1 MKEWFDLSEKDR
13 KDIIIQTSVEIGLPP
28 AAIEKDWWVIIA
40 LRAIFNTKF
49 ADHLV
54 FKGGTSLSKGWG
66 IIERFSEDID
76 LAMDRSYFGFDG
88 DLSRK
93 QVTNLRKA
101 SCKFVNEEFKQC
113 LADILIAQNVKDFEL
128 STLEFER
135 SDTDPVAIELKYK
148 SLTENINYLQPR
160 ILIEISSR
168 SLRDPYQNRKLI
180 SFIGEKYP
188 STPFADKPIQIPTV
202 VPTRTL
208 FEKIFL
214 LHEEFQKPTNIPI
227 KSGRMTRHLYDISRL
242 MDTQFLEEALSDIEL
257 YDTLVKHRELLT
269 NVTWVDYT
277 KHARATINFIPPE
290 SVMAEWSQDYK
301 EMQESMFY
309 GETET
314 FNNLIKK
321 LKNLNE
327 RINKIGL

>member
-28 AAIEKDWWVIIA
+28 AAIEKDWWVIIV

-54 FKGGTSLSKGWG
+54 FKGGTSLSKAWG

-113 LADILIAQNVKDFEL
+113 LSDILIAQNVKDFEL

-242 MDTQFLEEALSDIEL
+242 MDTQFLEEALSDKAL
-257 YDTLVKHRELLT
+257 YVTIVKHRELLT

-277 KHARATINFIPPE
+277 RHGRATINFIPPE

-314 FNNLIKK
+314 FKNLIEK

>member
-101 SCKFVNEEFKQC
+101 SCKFVNEEFKLR

-180 SFIGEKYP
+180 SLIGEKYP

-214 LHEEFQKPTNIPI
+214 LHEEFQKPTNTPI

-257 YDTLVKHRELLT
+257 YDTIVKHRELLT

-290 SVMAEWSQDYK
+290 SIMAEWSQDYK